1 MYDAEHPILDEAAL
15 RELEAQYCSYGDTVH
30 YLPDPKFF
38 DGCEGSFM
46 SHPRNAYR
54 LETALGGPTRLH
66 LLDDSYHM
74 IHVDQERDRVAALTA
89 AFFGEDAPYA
99 VESLEMRSHV

>member
-1 MYDAEHPILDEAAL
+1 
-15 RELEAQYCSYGDTVH
+15 
-30 YLPDPKFF
+30 
-38 DGCEGSFM
+38 
-46 SHPRNAYR
+46 
-54 LETALGGPTRLH
+54 
-66 LLDDSYHM
+66 M